1 MDTMSAVAEMVN
13 YKFNQ
18 VETLVFAGG
27 GNRCWWQAGLLTQL
41 FDSGFERP
49 QRFVGTSG
57 GAAVAASLLTH
68 GAQHALDTCITAYAA
83 NPSIFDFSRRPKLR
97 FAHTTIYPAWIAS
110 FLNAESFSKFRAS
123 TTTLTVAVTRP
134 TKLLGVGGSALA
146 GTLAYLVEK
155 YWSKSLHPKLPKR
168 LGLRQDF
175 LTICA
180 DTSIDAAQTLLVAS
194 ATAPPIMPAR
204 RVNGDFALD
213 GGFVDNVP
221 VEEQTLEQRR
231 RTLVLLTRHYPGL
244 PTLFTLEDRAYL
256 QPSTKVPVSTWD
268 CTAKTDVTRA
278 FEMGRRDALSSMQS
292 GLLTQSV

>member
-1 MDTMSAVAEMVN
+1 MSAVARVAN
-13 YKFNQ
+13 YKFDRM
-18 VETLVFAGG
+18 ETLVFAGG

-57 GAAVAASLLTH
+57 GAAVAASLLTY
-68 GAQHALDTCITAYAA
+68 GAQHALDTCIAAYAG
-83 NPSIFDFSRRPKLR
+83 NPSIFDFSQRPKLR
-97 FAHTTIYPAWIAS
+97 FAHTAIYPAWIAS
-110 FLNAESFSKFRAS
+110 FLNTESFSKFRAS
-123 TTTLTVAVTRP
+123 TTSLTVAVTRP
-134 TKLLGVGGSALA
+134 SKLLGVGGSALA

-155 YWSKSLHPKLPKR
+155 HWSKSLHPKLPRR

-175 LTICA
+175 VTIFA
-180 DTSIDAAQTLLVAS
+180 DTSMEAAQTLLVAS

-213 GGFVDNVP
+213 GGFVDSVP

-244 PTLFTLEDRAYL
+244 PALFTLSDRTYL
-256 QPSTKVPVSTWD
+256 QPSAKVPVSTWD
-268 CTAKTDVTRA
+268 CTAKTDVARA
-278 FEMGRRDALSSMQS
+278 FEMGRRDALSSMRS
-292 GLLTQSV
+292 GLLTRSL

>member
-1 MDTMSAVAEMVN
+1 MSAVAGMAY
-13 YKFNQ
+13 YKFDQ

-41 FDSGFERP
+41 FDSGFGRP

-57 GAAVAASLLTH
+57 GAAVAASLLTY
-68 GAQHALDTCITAYAA
+68 GAQHALDTCITAYAS

-97 FAHTTIYPAWIAS
+97 FAHTTIYPAWIAT

-134 TKLLGVGGSALA
+134 NKLLGVSGSALA

-155 YWSKSLHPKLPKR
+155 YWSKSLHPKLPR
-168 LGLRQDF
+168 WLGLRQDF

-180 DTSIDAAQTLLVAS
+180 DTSMDAAQTLLVAS
-194 ATAPPIMPAR
+194 ATAPPIMPAL

-213 GGFVDNVP
+213 GGFVDSVP

-231 RTLVLLTRHYPGL
+231 RTLVLLTRHYPDL
-244 PTLFTLEDRAYL
+244 PMLFTLGDRTYL
-256 QPSTKVPVSTWD
+256 QPSAKVPVSTWD
-268 CTAKTDVTRA
+268 CTAKTDVTCA
-278 FEMGRRDALSSMQS
+278 FEMGRRDALCSMQS
-292 GLLTQSV
+292 GLLIQSA